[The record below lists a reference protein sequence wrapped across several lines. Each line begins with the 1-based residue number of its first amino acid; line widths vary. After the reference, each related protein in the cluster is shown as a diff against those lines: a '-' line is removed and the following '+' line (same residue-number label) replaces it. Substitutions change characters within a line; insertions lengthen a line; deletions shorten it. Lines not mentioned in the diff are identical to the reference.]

1 LETGYGKLIVIL
13 IFIVLIHHRVFDR
26 HEMQVA
32 FKYSFLLQEESCDV
46 ETVREDVKDEL
57 TTEGSELCQAR

>member
-13 IFIVLIHHRVFDR
+13 LFIVLIHHRVFDR

-32 FKYSFLLQEESCDV
+32 FKYNFLLQEESCDV

-57 TTEGSELCQAR
+57 TTEGSELCKAR